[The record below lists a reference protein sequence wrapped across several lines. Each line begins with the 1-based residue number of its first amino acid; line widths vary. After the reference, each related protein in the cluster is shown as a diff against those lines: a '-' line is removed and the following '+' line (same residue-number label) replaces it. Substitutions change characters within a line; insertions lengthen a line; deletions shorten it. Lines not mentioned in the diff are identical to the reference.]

1 MGIGKLLKSIFNS
14 TNSSSD
20 SDTASSEPLDYKE
33 FSIEAAPIDE
43 GGKYRTAGY
52 ISGDLDGETKRV
64 RFIRADENSN
74 RQDAIEHSLAKARQI
89 IDEQG
94 AKLLEKS
101 QL

>member
-1 MGIGKLLKSIFNS
+1 MGIGKLLKSIFS
-14 TNSSSD
+14 GPTGSSNAE
-20 SDTASSEPLDYKE
+20 TASSDPLDYKE
-33 FSIEAAPIDE
+33 FSIEAAPVDE

-52 ISGDLDGETKRV
+52 ISGELEGEIRRV
-64 RFIRADENSN
+64 RFIRADENSSL
-74 RQDAIEHSLAKARQI
+74 QAAIDHSLAKARQI